1 VNSPFDGTI
10 LEIPV
15 TEGQGVVGAAS
26 VNSGTSLMTF
36 ADLSSLLLITH
47 VNQLDANKISF
58 GREMVLKSPA
68 SGGGTA
74 SAEINFI
81 APLATIKNNIK
92 GFEVRGIINRN
103 EAGLKPGVSVSVR
116 IPLDKASN
124 VVAVPITAVFEQEGA
139 KVVYVLKDGKPERR
153 KVKVGV
159 IDSSLAEIQSGI
171 NEGEEVIIVA
181 PPDAAP
187 AKKKK
192 S

>member
-1 VNSPFDGTI
+1 
-10 LEIPV
+10 
-15 TEGQGVVGAAS
+15 
-26 VNSGTSLMTF
+26 
-36 ADLSSLLLITH
+36 
-47 VNQLDANKISF
+47 
-58 GREMVLKSPA
+58 
-68 SGGGTA
+68 
-74 SAEINFI
+74 
-81 APLATIKNNIK
+81 
-92 GFEVRGIINRN
+92 
-103 EAGLKPGVSVSVR
+103 VSVR

-171 NEGEEVIIVA
+171 NEGEEVLLVA
-181 PPDAAP
+181 PLDAAP